1 MTTFQSVD
9 LITIVTESSLLIK
22 CWNFFIGINCDQT
35 KIHAIGPFCN
45 GDTMTRIPTQ
55 MTR

>member
-1 MTTFQSVD
+1 MTTFQSVE

-35 KIHAIGPFCN
+35 KIQAIGPFCN
-45 GDTMTRIPTQ
+45 GDTMIRIPTQ
-55 MTR
+55 I